1 MASTQRSK
9 SLAVMF
15 LLGAFLTGGALGFVA
30 DRAVTKRPYA
40 KRYTRGTMR
49 EEFARTLSLDERQ
62 RRVIDSIFTWRD
74 TRSQAILQPLQPAL
88 DSTRDSARVLIN
100 QNLDSTQ
107 QRRFKAM
114 IDSITA
120 RDSARKARGDNK

>member
-1 MASTQRSK
+1 MATNQQSK

-49 EEFARTLSLDERQ
+49 EEFARTLSLDEQQ

-74 TRSQAILQPLQPAL
+74 ARSQEIMQPLQPAL

-100 QNLDSTQ
+100 LQLDSTQ
-107 QRRFKAM
+107 QRRFKVM

-120 RDSARKARGDNK
+120 RDSARKARGDSK

>member
-1 MASTQRSK
+1 MASTQQSK

-40 KRYTRGTMR
+40 KQYTRRSMR
-49 EEFARTLSLDERQ
+49 DEFARTLSLSDAQ
-62 RRVIDSIFTWRD
+62 RHVIDSIFTWRD
-74 TRSQAILQPLQPAL
+74 ARSQAIIQPLQPAL

-114 IDSITA
+114 IDSIAA

>member
-40 KRYTRGTMR
+40 KQYTRGSMR
-49 EEFARTLSLDERQ
+49 EEFARTLSLDESQ
-62 RRVIDSIFTWRD
+62 RRVIDSIFRWRD
-74 TRSQAILQPLQPAL
+74 VRSQAVMQPIQPAL
-88 DSTRDSARVLIN
+88 DSARDSARVLIT
-100 QNLDSTQ
+100 QQLDSAQ
-107 QRRFKAM
+107 RRRFKAM

-120 RDSARKARGDNK
+120 RDSVRKARGDSK

>member
-1 MASTQRSK
+1 MASIQQSK

-15 LLGAFLTGGALGFVA
+15 LLGAFLTGGAHGVGA

-40 KRYTRGTMR
+40 KQYTRGSMR
-49 EEFARTLSLDERQ
+49 EQFARTLSLSEQQRQ
-62 RRVIDSIFTWRD
+62 AIDSIFSWRD
-74 TRSQAILQPLQPAL
+74 ARSQMIIQPLQPAL

-100 QNLDSTQ
+100 QHLDPTQ

-114 IDSITA
+114 IDSIAA
-120 RDSARKARGDNK
+120 RDSARKARGDNR